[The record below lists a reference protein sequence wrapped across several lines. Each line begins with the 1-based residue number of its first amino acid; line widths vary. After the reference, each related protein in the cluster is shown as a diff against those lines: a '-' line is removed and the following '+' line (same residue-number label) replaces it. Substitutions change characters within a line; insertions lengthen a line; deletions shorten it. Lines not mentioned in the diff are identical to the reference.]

1 MTILC
6 SIVTTYVCTYVRMY
20 VCTYVNNSAGRDER
34 SLGFILLF
42 ACRGVSTEV
51 TMSSLYTNVT
61 SSSWSFTSSWSI
73 MLFCHHV
80 TVLTLIDSAT
90 YVRTNI
96 CTYLRT
102 YVLIKMSSQLVLLVI
117 VSPWSVMS
125 HVRTLTLMSP
135 CHCPPSCQTA
145 MDLQEQQVQQTQA
158 AQRPRVSGPVHPSH

>member
-1 MTILC
+1 MSGGC
-6 SIVTTYVCTYVRMY
+6 
-20 VCTYVNNSAGRDER
+20 
-34 SLGFILLF
+34 LLKSSCHLF
-42 ACRGVSTEV
+42 TL
-51 TMSSLYTNVT
+51 MSPPHPGHSR
-61 SSSWSFTSSWSI
+61 
-73 MLFCHHV
+73 HHV
-80 TVLTLIDSAT
+80 TVLTLIDSAM
-90 YVRTNI
+90 YVRTSI

-158 AQRPRVSGPVHPSH
+158 AQRPRVSGPPIPLGHRVNGDSNPRLCGS

>member
-1 MTILC
+1 MSGGC
-6 SIVTTYVCTYVRMY
+6 
-20 VCTYVNNSAGRDER
+20 
-34 SLGFILLF
+34 LLKSSCHLF
-42 ACRGVSTEV
+42 TL
-51 TMSSLYTNVT
+51 MSPPHPGHSR
-61 SSSWSFTSSWSI
+61 
-73 MLFCHHV
+73 HHV
-80 TVLTLIDSAT
+80 TVLTLIDSAM
-90 YVRTNI
+90 YVRTSI

-158 AQRPRVSGPVHPSH
+158 AQRPRVSGPVHPSHWATGHFSTGSMVTPTTDSVVHEIQSQAVL